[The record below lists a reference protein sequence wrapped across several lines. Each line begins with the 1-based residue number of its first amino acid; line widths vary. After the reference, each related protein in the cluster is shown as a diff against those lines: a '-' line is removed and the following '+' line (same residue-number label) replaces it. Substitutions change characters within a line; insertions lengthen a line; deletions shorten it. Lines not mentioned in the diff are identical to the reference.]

1 MIKVD
6 DGKIQISGKCP
17 DILSEVAMLLHCVKD
32 TLIEEEGEDRGLEL
46 YNKTVELGG
55 KSNEEIHEEAK
66 EALFS
71 LMERMFK

>member
-6 DGKIQISGKCP
+6 DGEIQISGECT

-32 TLIEEEGEDRGLEL
+32 TLIEEEGEEHGLEL
-46 YNKTVELGG
+46 YNKAVELGG
-55 KSNEEIHEEAK
+55 KSHEEIREEAID
-66 EALFS
+66 ALFN

>member
-6 DGKIQISGKCP
+6 DGKIQISGECP

-32 TLIEEEGEDRGLEL
+32 ILIEEEGEEHGLEL

-55 KSNEEIHEEAK
+55 KSNEEIHKEAK
-66 EALFS
+66 DALFS